1 MNSIEPP
8 RRLPR
13 SRIILMVA
21 IDLVALA
28 IGIALYIWFK
38 PLDQDAA
45 TLGLVAALVFGGFFN
60 LVIALVTLKP

>member
-1 MNSIEPP
+1 
-8 RRLPR
+8 
-13 SRIILMVA
+13 MVA